1 MQPIKQT
8 FTYLKRITKWPRRT
22 GLIVLST
29 IIVVAIAIPVYRAL
43 TQVGPPPPVVVDNT
57 KCQNEAFLYQQNLD
71 EWNNPEYTSTL
82 KRIYFI
88 GPTFGLQKL
97 GDGPSVVNGMGY
109 DLKDGYFYGIVPD
122 NDFYNPNLAP
132 SPTNIE
138 NGTIQKINRKG
149 VPVATLGRPATLPKT
164 VPPNMGSP
172 LSYISGDIRN
182 LVLPDVPD
190 GGNGNAKADG
200 RFYTIEGDQKLQ
212 DNSQHN
218 LYAVDVRPSGG
229 LAIRKV
235 PITGQ
240 DSIDIW
246 TQDFAFNPK
255 NGLLYG
261 VSRRL
266 PSTNAHGVVI
276 YSINPATGEYI
287 RRTNNLTGGYPT
299 GPGPKWASNAH
310 GAVWFD
316 AEGNMFAYN
325 NAQSY
330 VMRVPILSN
339 GDVDLA
345 GMRAY
350 TASLSTVSNDAAACP
365 FLSFTKTPDKSF
377 FKQGE
382 TVEYTYRINNV
393 MNQPLKADFGDNL
406 TTFNNASG
414 REFIAGS
421 LTSLNP
427 VSPPYG
433 GGTPNNYGVGP
444 NLRRLVISDLTVPAF
459 SSITFNVKVKIA
471 GTALLPGN
479 TVQMNQAT
487 LSGFE
492 VNVGDFGTVLSDW
505 NGKLTDGTPAT
516 PVVDRPGSADPTEI
530 TVIPAAVPVSR
541 KPILKVTGNDV
552 HAGAIITTDASK
564 TKNLA
569 ACTPDNPLDPPPAG
583 DIDTVIPPTPSS
595 GSTGQ
600 YAVSASGR
608 ITGFQG
614 DNKSG
619 GSNDLTFNN
628 KNLPLGGY
636 SVICRQ
642 DLAQSIVPTS
652 TSSNTII
659 SKPAPTTAKQIVKH
673 INANPN
679 QDYTLNNSFATIPAG
694 AGRQRLTIIVDG
706 NVQINNNISYDTNY
720 GNRSGIPSFA
730 LIATGN
736 IYVAEGVTR
745 LDGLYVSNKT
755 FSTCSINNNLR
766 LPVLTKDTC
775 KNQLTING
783 ALVANE
789 VYFRRTNG
797 NVGDPTPAEKLSFLP
812 ELYLSPPPSTSTLV
826 DLTRTGFL
834 DLPPVF

>member
-29 IIVVAIAIPVYRAL
+29 VIITAIAIPVYRAL

-57 KCQNEAFLYQQNLD
+57 KCQNEAFLYQTEGDQNL
-71 EWNNPEYTSTL
+71 STL
-82 KRIYFI
+82 KRISFS
-88 GPTFGLQKL
+88 GTNFNLTTL

-109 DLKDGYFYGIVPD
+109 NLTDGYFYGIVPGD
-122 NDFYNPNLAP
+122 EFYRPSNPTDFP
-132 SPTNIE
+132 E
-138 NGTIQKINRKG
+138 HGTIQKINREG
-149 VPVATLGRPATLPKT
+149 VPVATLGRPSALPRIGGPYK
-164 VPPNMGSP
+164 G
-172 LSYISGDIRN
+172 YISGDIRN

-190 GGNGNAKADG
+190 GGNGFGRADG
-200 RFYTIEGDQKLQ
+200 RYYTIEADKSDPDG
-212 DNSQHN
+212 SQHH
-218 LYAVDVRPSGG
+218 LYAIDVRPSGG
-229 LAIRKV
+229 LATRVI
-235 PITGQ
+235 PITGGPNSV
-240 DSIDIW
+240 DVL

-261 VSRRL
+261 VKRVPPRESG
-266 PSTNAHGVVI
+266 SVII

-287 RRTNNLTGGYPT
+287 VRTPNLVGVYPL
-299 GPGPKWASNAH
+299 GPGPKWRSNVH

-316 AEGNMFAYN
+316 AEGYMFAYN
-325 NAQSY
+325 NTLSY
-330 VMRVPILSN
+330 VIRTPILNN
-339 GDVDLA
+339 GAVDLN
-345 GMRAY
+345 GMTAY
-350 TASLSTVSNDAAACP
+350 SASLSTQANDASACP
-365 FLSFTKTPDKSF
+365 FLSFTKTPDRATVN
-377 FKQGE
+377 QGG
-382 TVEYTYRINNV
+382 TIRYTYRINNV
-393 MNQPLKADFGDNL
+393 MNQPLTADFEDFLNRHG
-406 TTFNNASG
+406 NASG
-414 REFIAGS
+414 REFVAGS
-421 LTSLNP
+421 LAGN
-427 VSPPYG
+427 YG
-433 GGTPNNYGVGP
+433 GGAPNDYGVSQ
-444 NLRRLVISDLTVPAF
+444 LYRLNIENITVPAF
-459 SSITFNVKVKIA
+459 STISFSVDVRIA
-471 GTALLPGN
+471 GVSLLPGN
-479 TVQMNQAT
+479 TIQENQAT

-492 VNVGDFGTVLSDW
+492 VDVGDFGTVDSDW
-505 NGKLTDGTPAT
+505 NGRLTDGT

-552 HAGAIITTDASK
+552 QAGAIITTDVSK
-564 TKNLA
+564 TKNCA
-569 ACTPDNPLDPPPAG
+569 ACTPVSPTPDG
-583 DIDTVIPPTPSS
+583 DIETVIPPTPSS

-642 DLAQSIVPTS
+642 DLAQSIAPNS
-652 TSSNTII
+652 TDTVNTTIT
-659 SKPAPTTAKQIVKH
+659 KPAPTTAKQIIKYD
-673 INANPN
+673 NGNSN
-679 QDYTLNNSFATIPAG
+679 QNYTLSNNPVNGFATIPAG

-766 LPVLTKDTC
+766 LPALTKDTC

>member
-29 IIVVAIAIPVYRAL
+29 VIITAIAIPVYRAL

-57 KCQNEAFLYQQNLD
+57 KCQNEAFLYQTEGDQNL
-71 EWNNPEYTSTL
+71 STL
-82 KRIYFI
+82 KRISFS
-88 GPTFGLQKL
+88 GTNFNLTRL

-109 DLKDGYFYGIVPD
+109 NLTDGYFYGIVPGD
-122 NDFYNPNLAP
+122 EFYRPSNPTDFP
-132 SPTNIE
+132 E
-138 NGTIQKINRKG
+138 HGTIQKINREG
-149 VPVATLGRPATLPKT
+149 VPVATLGRPSALPRIGGPYK
-164 VPPNMGSP
+164 G
-172 LSYISGDIRN
+172 YISGDIRN

-190 GGNGNAKADG
+190 GGNGFGRADG
-200 RFYTIEGDQKLQ
+200 RYYTIEADKSDPDG
-212 DNSQHN
+212 SQHH
-218 LYAVDVRPSGG
+218 LYAIDVRPSGG
-229 LAIRKV
+229 LATRVI
-235 PITGQ
+235 PITGGPNSV
-240 DSIDIW
+240 DVL

-261 VSRRL
+261 VKRVPPRESG
-266 PSTNAHGVVI
+266 SVII

-287 RRTNNLTGGYPT
+287 VRTPNLVGVYPL
-299 GPGPKWASNAH
+299 GPGPKWRSNVH

-316 AEGNMFAYN
+316 AEGYMFAYN
-325 NAQSY
+325 NTLSY
-330 VMRVPILSN
+330 VIRTPILNN
-339 GDVDLA
+339 GAVDLN
-345 GMRAY
+345 GMTAY
-350 TASLSTVSNDAAACP
+350 SASLSTQANDASACP
-365 FLSFTKTPDKSF
+365 FLSFTKTPDRATVN
-377 FKQGE
+377 QGG
-382 TVEYTYRINNV
+382 TIRYTYRINNV
-393 MNQPLKADFGDNL
+393 MNQPLTADFEDFLNRHG
-406 TTFNNASG
+406 NASG
-414 REFIAGS
+414 REFVAGS
-421 LTSLNP
+421 LAGN
-427 VSPPYG
+427 YG
-433 GGTPNNYGVGP
+433 GGAPNDYGVSQ
-444 NLRRLVISDLTVPAF
+444 LYRLNIENITVPAF
-459 SSITFNVKVKIA
+459 STISFSVDVRIA
-471 GTALLPGN
+471 GVSLLPGN
-479 TVQMNQAT
+479 TIQENQAT

-492 VNVGDFGTVLSDW
+492 VDVGDFGTVDSDW
-505 NGKLTDGTPAT
+505 NGRLTDGT

-552 HAGAIITTDASK
+552 QAGAIITTDVSK
-564 TKNLA
+564 TKNFA
-569 ACTPDNPLDPPPAG
+569 ACTPVSPTPDG
-583 DIDTVIPPTPSS
+583 DIETVIPPTPSS

-642 DLAQSIVPTS
+642 DLAQSIAPNS
-652 TSSNTII
+652 TDTVNTTIT
-659 SKPAPTTAKQIVKH
+659 KPAPTTAKQIIKYD
-673 INANPN
+673 NGNSN
-679 QDYTLNNSFATIPAG
+679 QNYTLSNNPVNGFATIPAG

-755 FSTCSINNNLR
+755 FSTCSNNNNLR